1 MKLLLVDGIGP
12 FFRHCQTQRINWS
25 KIPFASLE
33 RDGRLDSALRQ
44 EITRDFRTL
53 ARRCAET
60 GFTGV
65 TLDDVA
71 HLSVQPEY
79 PDDLNELIRDFRCAY
94 QDLFQIAEQY
104 GMGVYLTTDVM
115 FYPATA
121 EPGADSMQEARA
133 RLERVVA
140 DVLKSFPHVRG
151 IIFRLGECD
160 GSDVQDRFRSRL
172 LIRKPRE
179 ARTLIQ
185 ALLPVFEKHDRLM
198 IVRTWTVGAYAIGD
212 LIWNRNTFD
221 RVFGGIESPHLVIS
235 LKYGESDFFRYL
247 PLNKLFFRSEHKKII
262 ELQARREYEGAGQ
275 YPSFIGWDYEQMLRQ
290 LAGARNVIG
299 AWVWIQT
306 GGWTTFR
313 RLTWLDDAAIWNEL
327 NAFVCAQLLHDG
339 CSTEEAVE
347 RFGRTHLKI
356 ADIQKLLIFLRLS
369 DEAIKE
375 LLYVDQLA
383 RRKLFFR
390 RVRVPPLLSVFWD
403 QIIVNHSMRKLLRC
417 FVTDPD
423 DAILQG
429 RTALSKIE
437 AMRELA
443 HELGLPA
450 SDIDFQYDTFE
461 IIAVA
466 REYYFGA
473 FDESVVQRLQHLRQA
488 YRQKHRTR
496 YSVRL
501 DFSPFPL
508 SRRSMRLLLGL
519 WMRDRR
525 GYRRIDRILM
535 IRILSWLS
543 PVLLISRHRSNAD
556 LLNDRAM
563 GIEAVLK

>member
-12 FFRHCQTQRINWS
+12 FFRHCHSRRLNWS

-33 RDGRLDSALRQ
+33 RGGSLDPDVCT
-44 EITRDFRTL
+44 EIRRDFTKL
-53 ARRCAET
+53 VQQCCKM
-60 GFTGV
+60 GFTGI
-65 TLDDVA
+65 TLDDIA
-71 HLSVQPEY
+71 HLSKQPDY
-79 PDDLNELIRDFRCAY
+79 PDSLNTLIGSYCSAFD
-94 QDLFQIAEQY
+94 DLFRIADQH

-115 FYPATA
+115 FYAA
-121 EPGADSMQEARA
+121 SGKPGAESVPEAMERLA
-133 RLERVVA
+133 RVID
-140 DVLKSFPHVRG
+140 DVLQSFPQVRG

-160 GSDVQDRFRSRL
+160 GHDVEGQFRSRL
-172 LIRKPRE
+172 TIKNPRQARELI
-179 ARTLIQ
+179 LS
-185 ALLPVFEKHDRLM
+185 LLPVFQKHDRLM
-198 IVRTWTVGAYAIGD
+198 IVRTWTVGAYAVGD

-247 PLNKLFFRSEHKKII
+247 PLNKLFFRSGHKKLI

-275 YPSFIGWDYEQMLRQ
+275 YPSFIGWDYERMLRQ

-299 AWVWIQT
+299 AWVWVQT

-313 RLTWLDDAAIWNEL
+313 RLTLLDESAVWNEL
-327 NAFVCAQLLHDG
+327 NAAVCVHLLREG

-347 RFGRTHLKI
+347 RFGRARLGN
-356 ADIQKLLIFLRLS
+356 ADTQKLLLFLRLS
-369 DEAIKE
+369 DEVIKE

-390 RVRVPPLLSVFWD
+390 RVRIPPLLSVFWD

-429 RTALSKIE
+429 RAALTKIE
-437 AMRELA
+437 TMRKLA
-443 HELGLPA
+443 QDLGLPTA
-450 SDIDFQYDTFE
+450 DIDFQYDTFE
-461 IIAVA
+461 ILAVA
-466 REYYFGA
+466 REYYFGE
-473 FDESVVQRLQHLRQA
+473 FEENIVQRLQLLRRA
-488 YRQKHRTR
+488 YREKHCPR

-508 SRRSMRLLLGL
+508 SRRRIRLLLGL
-519 WMRDRR
+519 WMRDKR
-525 GYRRIDRILM
+525 GYRRIDRVLM

-543 PVLLISRHRSNAD
+543 PILLIARHKTNSD
-556 LLNDRAM
+556 LLNSQAM
-563 GIEAVLK
+563 GIGTVLK